1 MGKLWILQKNVWR
14 LDMEQEITVCLN
26 CGNQF
31 EGNFCPVCGQAASTK
46 RFTLGLIVKKCFEAF
61 DFEHGM
67 LLVIKELT
75 IRPGTIIRQYIA
87 GRRKPLYD
95 PLRYLFWTT
104 ALMTLLNVLI
114 DPQNAYM
121 AKIEVDGVARNVNLW
136 TTSNM
141 TAMFLIS
148 LPIYAMMTRL
158 FFREWKFNFSEHLIL
173 NMYSIGHANL
183 INAFMTIILFWSKI
197 HSFSTFAIMILV
209 PVHFFVSLTEKKR
222 VGTFIKAVLASC
234 ITAILFFVPFLILFA
249 LDMHVFNGG
258 LGLFPKDLIRP

>member
-1 MGKLWILQKNVWR
+1 MK
-14 LDMEQEITVCLN
+14 QEITVCLN
-26 CGNQF
+26 CGNQY
-31 EGNFCPVCGQAASTK
+31 EGNYCPVCGQAATTK
-46 RFTLGLIVKKCFEAF
+46 RFTFGLIVRKCFEAF

-67 LLVIKELT
+67 LFLIKELT
-75 IRPGTIIRQYIA
+75 VGPGTIIRQYLS
-87 GRRKPLYD
+87 GRRKPIYD

-114 DPQNAYM
+114 NPENAYM

-148 LPIYAMMTRL
+148 LPIYALMTKL

-173 NMYSIGHANL
+173 NMYAIGHTNL
-183 INAFMTIILFWSKI
+183 FNALVTVTLFWSKM
-197 HSFSTFAIMILV
+197 HSYATFGAMIIV
-209 PVHFFVSLTEKKR
+209 PVYFYISLTEKKR
-222 VGTFIKAVLASC
+222 IRVYIKAILTSV
-234 ITAILFFVPFLILFA
+234 ITAILFFVPFMILFM

-258 LGLFPKDLIRP
+258 LGLYPKDLIQP